1 MFWLGGTENSIIDFI
16 MSQNYPGHYENDY
29 DQVKPNSFQNIT
41 LYTKWF
47 QEWLLEV
54 PNGYVH
60 LSFLHFDVG
69 AVDST
74 CRYDHV
80 EVSYGS
86 YSEKFCG
93 NFIPGPFT
101 STGPTMTVRI
111 HTNWL
116 TTYTGFRAVW
126 GDNSSIA
133 VGTNLIW
140 IGDNSTVDSGN
151 WATGFPV
158 IG

>member
-1 MFWLGGTENSIIDFI
+1 MFWLGGTENSDDFI

-54 PNGYVH
+54 PNGYIQ

-74 CRYDHV
+74 CRYIMTMWRCPMDRTV
-80 EVSYGS
+80 KSFVATPS
-86 YSEKFCG
+86 
-93 NFIPGPFT
+93 PGP
-101 STGPTMTVRI
+101 SPALGRP
-111 HTNWL
+111 
-116 TTYTGFRAVW
+116 
-126 GDNSSIA
+126 
-133 VGTNLIW
+133 
-140 IGDNSTVDSGN
+140 
-151 WATGFPV
+151 
-158 IG
+158 